1 MVLAQFTEM
10 INILLNN
17 CGDIPLRPAVV
28 NLSAVLFL
36 LFKISVNMI
45 SSLLVATVET
55 QRYAFLLF
63 SVIMTAAKVEFFVFH
78 MRCCSTQ

>member
-1 MVLAQFTEM
+1 MMLAQFTEM
-10 INILLNN
+10 IGILLNN
-17 CGDIPLRPAVV
+17 CRDIPLRPAVV

-36 LFKISVNMI
+36 LFKISVNI
-45 SSLLVATVET
+45 VSSLHIATVET

-63 SVIMTAAKVEFFVFH
+63 SVIMTEATVEIFVFQ